1 MVNFVEGF
9 AKVHYN
15 KIGLFAV
22 FQVIK
27 NLLSEADKLDFTA
40 AFRSETKLEWAEEI
54 V

>member
-1 MVNFVEGF
+1 MINFVEGF

-27 NLLSEADKLDFTA
+27 NFFTEADKLGFTA
-40 AFRSETKLEWAEEI
+40 AFRSETMLE
-54 V
+54 